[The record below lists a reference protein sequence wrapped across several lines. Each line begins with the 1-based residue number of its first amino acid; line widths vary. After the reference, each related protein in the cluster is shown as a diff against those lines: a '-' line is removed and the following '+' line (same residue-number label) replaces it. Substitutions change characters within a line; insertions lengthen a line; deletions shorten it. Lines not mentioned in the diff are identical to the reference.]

1 MGLFRTLTAAA
12 LGAALVN
19 WLANEQRARTARPG
33 SDWLDDVLGNGG
45 TPGTAV
51 GRSGPAGFTL
61 ESPEIKA
68 GGMVDA
74 RFEFDGFDCSGD
86 NKSPA
91 LVWTGAPEDTQ
102 SFALTLYDPDAPSG
116 SGWWHWV
123 LIDLPAD
130 SGSLTAGAGDV
141 GGASLPAGARQ
152 LRNDYGQA
160 GFGGVCPPRGD
171 RPHRYVFTLYALKVP
186 KLEIPDDAT
195 AALAGFMIHS
205 NALGQASFT
214 ARYGRPR
221 A

>member
-19 WLANEQRARTARPG
+19 WLAQEKYERALAPG
-33 SDWLDDVLGNGG
+33 GRWLDDHDAADGAA
-45 TPGTAV
+45 T
-51 GRSGPAGFTL
+51 SFTL
-61 ESPEIKA
+61 ESREIKA
-68 GGMVDA
+68 GGMIDA
-74 RFEFDGFDCSGD
+74 RFEFNGFDCSGD
-86 NKSPA
+86 NHSPA
-91 LVWTGAPEDTQ
+91 LVWTGAPEGTQ
-102 SFALTLYDPDAPSG
+102 SLALTLYDPDAPSG

-130 SGSLTAGAGDV
+130 CGSLAAGAGDV
-141 GGASLPAGARQ
+141 GGAALPAGARQ
-152 LRNDYGQA
+152 LRNDYGQM

-186 KLEIPDDAT
+186 KLEVPDDAT

-221 A
+221 V